1 MKISFDLIEQPNMS
15 KLTSCEFSMLLEFI
29 KNQDEHGNVIGIH
42 YTDVYRSAD
51 FNKQSFYNAIKGLK
65 HKGFISYSSDNG
77 IYNVM
82 VNYNDFSRGEESY
95 SKGYINLQ
103 REVFHK
109 KPFKKLS
116 AHEKLLVLL
125 LLKRTNEN
133 SKSKS
138 FKIKPENFYN
148 KFSKILGVT
157 KRVVREYKKNI
168 KRFFSIGFKNGI
180 FFITYKIS
188 VFEPKLAKS
197 ERYYK
202 DSGYV
207 KYIVRKLK
215 IKGATDYEIDQTTEL
230 MHQYRKTCY
239 ANDTNI
245 ETVMFETVEESIKNT
260 KTQKKRN
267 LKYKLLNKLI
277 HNRFTD
283 DVLVNNPFD
292 RQAFIKQL
300 NKDRIKVGLEPLE
313 V

>member
-1 MKISFDLIEQPNMS
+1 MKLSYKIIEQQNTA
-15 KLTSCEFSMLLEFI
+15 KLTQCEMNMLLELA
-29 KNQDEHGNVIGIH
+29 KKQDESGKVYGVH
-42 YTDVYRSAD
+42 YLDICKNALISES
-51 FNKQSFYNAIKGLK
+51 SFYNAKYGLEL
-65 HKGFISYSSDNG
+65 KGFIDSEVQEGGY
-77 IYNVM
+77 YNITII
-82 VNYNDFSRGEESY
+82 NNDFSKGKEDYE
-95 SKGYINLQ
+95 KGYINLQ

-133 SKSKS
+133 SKNKS

-168 KRFFSIGFKNGI
+168 KGFFSIGFKNGI

-202 DSGYV
+202 DFGYV

-245 ETVMFETVEESIKNT
+245 ETVMYETVEESVKNT

-283 DVLVNNPFD
+283 YASVKKEFD
-292 RQAFIKQL
+292 REEFIKADNEEYERAL
-300 NKDRIKVGLEPLE
+300 ALI
-313 V
+313 